1 MKMTRLPIDNP
12 ALFNIKGILANPHIQ
27 SMLASSRLRKRL
39 QRKQSRNLEKHQKTL
54 LLDAGEGVR
63 LHAYYSPQVSAEKQ
77 TTLPKNHA
85 HSDKLVILI
94 HGWEGSAQSTYLL
107 SAASTLYNQGF
118 SVLRLHLR
126 DHGPSAHLN
135 DALFHAARLDEVCL
149 AIKDA
154 QNRLPSKK
162 TYLVGFSL
170 GGNFALR
177 ISLEARKKH
186 IDLEHVVAISPVF
199 SPEHTMQALAEG
211 PSVYRRYFLKKWK
224 RALLN
229 KQYHFPD
236 RYDFNTVL
244 KSRSLT
250 ELTKDLVEKYTEF
263 TSIEAY
269 YRHYSIDPV
278 ALEQTPITTDV
289 ILAADDPVIPF
300 KHIDGFSCSENF
312 RFRVFDHGGHCGF
325 IQNWRFD
332 SWIDSE
338 LIRLFNEQDSCHQLT
353 RIRLRNFYETT
364 VS

>member
-39 QRKQSRNLEKHQKTL
+39 QRKQSRDLEKHQKTL

-107 SAASTLYNQGF
+107 SAASALYNEGF

-135 DALFHAARLDEVCL
+135 EALFHAARLDEVCL

-244 KSRSLT
+244 KSRNLN
-250 ELTKDLVEKYTEF
+250 ELTKDLVEKHTEF
-263 TSIEAY
+263 SSVDEY
-269 YRHYSIDPV
+269 YRHYALDPM
-278 ALEQTPITTDV
+278 LFEQTPIKTDV

-300 KHIDGFSCSENF
+300 KHIDAFSCSENF
-312 RFRVFDHGGHCGF
+312 RFRVFNHGGHCGF
-325 IQNWRFD
+325 IQNWRFE

-338 LIRLFNEQDSCHQLT
+338 LLRLFNEHDLSKQIAH
-353 RIRLRNFYETT
+353 
-364 VS
+364 